1 MLAKWWFSLIC
12 GRLNSFFSAFHFH
25 YPACDVLSPA
35 RVNSFCL
42 RCLNTKETPP
52 SSYFTDESYLSSL
65 SSEDSKPKWLE
76 FSPSLWTC
84 TWEQGALF
92 ALHST
97 SDFLVPYFTV
107 FFCFALLF
115 SGPDSLQVRQTSPWV
130 LASSIISSLAFI
142 FTPILKQGPLS
153 YVSPWSPVAH
163 VPEEWLECLLPL
175 FLTPFFIV
183 KFVCSWNLHTC
194 SRKHCR
200 QFNNPNHQ
208 NKFSFME
215 IRQYLLTMATLL
227 LSGTFPTL
235 CWGEKEHELGCEMED
250 SPSSSSLM
258 NGNCCDLGWIV
269 F

>member
-1 MLAKWWFSLIC
+1 MFSPRRVSTRFVLDVWTQRRHHLAVISLMKATSH
-12 GRLNSFFSAFHFH
+12 LLA
-25 YPACDVLSPA
+25 
-35 RVNSFCL
+35 L
-42 RCLNTKETPP
+42 RTP
-52 SSYFTDESYLSSL
+52 SQNGW
-65 SSEDSKPKWLE
+65 K

-92 ALHST
+92 ALHSI
-97 SDFLVPYFTV
+97 SDSLVPYFTV
-107 FFCFALLF
+107 FFCSALLF

-153 YVSPWSPVAH
+153 YVTPWSPVAH
-163 VPEEWLECLLPL
+163 VPEEWPECLLPL

-200 QFNNPNHQ
+200 QFNSPNHQ

-215 IRQYLLTMATLL
+215 IRQYLLSMATLL

-258 NGNCCDLGWIV
+258 VTVVTWAGLFFKPLFSQLEKGR
-269 F
+269 